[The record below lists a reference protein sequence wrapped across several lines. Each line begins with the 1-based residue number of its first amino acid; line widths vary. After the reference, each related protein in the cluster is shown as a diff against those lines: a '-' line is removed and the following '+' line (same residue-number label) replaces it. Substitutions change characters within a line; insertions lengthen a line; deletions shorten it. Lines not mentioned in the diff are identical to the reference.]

1 MTPEELHLRRAVVCG
16 SGLLYWAGVVIQ
28 SWRIRRRIG
37 RSPNVR
43 PRGAKERVLWL
54 GWFLV
59 ILAWIGQPWMLGATV
74 STPGLKLLAILAHP
88 VSLVIGLTM
97 VTLGYAGT
105 LWTYAAMGNNW
116 RMGVNAKERTAL
128 VCSGP
133 FRRVR
138 HPIYLLQVVM
148 LIGAA
153 LLLPTLI
160 SFATLVTHYICVRLK
175 VRDEERYLENI
186 HGRAYQEYSSHTGGL
201 FPRLIGRRA
210 EANNDCQE
218 PFDF

>member
-1 MTPEELHLRRAVVCG
+1 MAPEELQLRRAVVCG

-28 SWRIRRRIG
+28 ARRVRKQIG
-37 RSPNVR
+37 HSPNVR

-59 ILAWIGQPWMLGATV
+59 ILAWIGQPLLLGVAATA
-74 STPGLKLLAILAHP
+74 PGLKLLTILLHP
-88 VSLVIGLTM
+88 VGLLIGVTL

-105 LWTYAAMGNNW
+105 LWTYVAMGNNW
-116 RMGVNAKERTAL
+116 RMGVNSKERTAL

-133 FRRVR
+133 FQYVR
-138 HPIYLLQVVM
+138 HPIYLLQMVM
-148 LIGAA
+148 LTGAA
-153 LLLPTLI
+153 LLLPTPI
-160 SFATLVTHYICVRLK
+160 SFATLVTHYVCIRLK
-175 VRDEERYLENI
+175 SWDEETYLENV
-186 HGRAYQEYSSHTGGL
+186 HGRAYEEYSSHTGGL

-210 EANNDCQE
+210 QTNNDCQK

>member
-1 MTPEELHLRRAVVCG
+1 MPPEELHLRRVVVCG

-28 SWRIRRRIG
+28 ARRVRKQIG
-37 RSPNVR
+37 HSPNVR

-59 ILAWIGQPWMLGATV
+59 ILAWIGQPVLLGVAVTP
-74 STPGLKLLAILAHP
+74 PGLRLLTILLHP
-88 VSLVIGLTM
+88 LGLLIGLTM

-105 LWTYAAMGNNW
+105 LWSYAAMGNNW
-116 RMGVNAKERTAL
+116 RMGVNANERTAL

-133 FRRVR
+133 FQYVR
-138 HPIYLLQVVM
+138 HPIYLLQMVM
-148 LIGAA
+148 LTGAA
-153 LLLPTLI
+153 LLLPTPI
-160 SFATLVTHYICVRLK
+160 SFATLVTHYVCIRLK
-175 VRDEERYLENI
+175 SWDEERYLQNV

-201 FPRLIGRRA
+201 FPRLIGSRA
-210 EANNDCQE
+210 QTNNDCQK